1 MQPCPTALAR
11 SNDKKEGQCSS
22 HMDMRSV
29 FLQFPAGMNKLIVL
43 FSFYIWG
50 NVSLFSGGELH
61 ILIRKGGNFRA
72 EIPNLMLF

>member
-1 MQPCPTALAR
+1 MKADRKVKRAGYFFVTAVLFL
-11 SNDKKEGQCSS
+11 
-22 HMDMRSV
+22 

>member
-1 MQPCPTALAR
+1 
-11 SNDKKEGQCSS
+11 
-22 HMDMRSV
+22 MDMRSV

-50 NVSLFSGGELH
+50 NVSLFSGGQLH